1 MITKDTK
8 IYGSF
13 SKKAGNLGT
22 KLFNLAFKYYGINAI
37 YRSFSIDDIEDAV
50 QAARTLKFSGFA
62 VSMPFKFDVIKY
74 VDDILDDVKV
84 IGAANTVTNVNG
96 KLIATNTDWVA
107 VKEVIG
113 SSYQAL
119 RDGMYILGNGGYAAA
134 VRYAADKEN
143 IKHKTITRENW
154 NELSELR
161 DSYIFNCTPVENL
174 YGHGIRESNTFID
187 CITTTKTGKDLSVRQ
202 AAMQF
207 WLYTGELFPFKET
220 V

>member
-13 SKKAGNLGT
+13 SKNAGSLGT
-22 KLFNLAFKYYGINAI
+22 KLFNLAFKYYNINAI
-37 YRSFSIDDIEDAV
+37 YRSFSIDNIEDAV

-74 VDDILDDVKV
+74 VDDTLEDVKV
-84 IGAANTVTNVNG
+84 IGAANTVINVDG
-96 KLIATNTDWVA
+96 KLIATNTDWAA

-113 SSYQAL
+113 NSHQAL

-134 VRYAADKEN
+134 VRYAADEAS
-143 IKHKTITRENW
+143 IKYKTITRENW
-154 NELSELR
+154 NDLNELR

-174 YGHGIRESNTFID
+174 YGYGIDKSNTFID

-202 AAMQF
+202 AATQF
-207 WLYTGELFPFKET
+207 WLYTSELFPFNKI